1 MIHKDTF
8 LSNNKWFLNKI
19 KMHIEQLRDF
29 CIAKKGV
36 TEHFPFD
43 ESTLVFK
50 VMNKMFAL
58 VGLNN
63 WEKGEQKINLKCDP
77 EKALELRGEYEGVIS
92 GFHMNKKHWN
102 TVFINTSDVSDNLVA
117 ELINH
122 SYDLV
127 VKGLTKKL
135 KEELN
140 NL

>member
-1 MIHKDTF
+1 
-8 LSNNKWFLNKI
+8 
-19 KMHIEQLRDF
+19 MHIEQLRDF

-43 ESTLVFK
+43 KVTLVFK

-58 VGLNN
+58 SGLDA

-77 EKALELRGEYEGVIS
+77 EKAQELRGEYEGIIP
-92 GFHMNKKHWN
+92 GWHMNKRLWN
-102 TVFINTSDVSDNLVA
+102 TVTINTSDVSDDLVR

-127 VKGLTKKL
+127 VKGFTKKAQKEL
-135 KEELN
+135 EEL
-140 NL
+140 

>member
-1 MIHKDTF
+1 
-8 LSNNKWFLNKI
+8 
-19 KMHIEQLRDF
+19 MHIEQVRAF

-43 ESTLVFK
+43 EVTLVFK
-50 VMNKMFAL
+50 VMQKIFVL
-58 VGLNN
+58 TSLDH
-63 WEKGEQKINLKCDP
+63 WEKGNQKVNLKCAPDWA
-77 EKALELRGEYEGVIS
+77 EELRDAYEGVYP

-102 TVFINTSDVSDNLVA
+102 TVVLNSSDVSDKLA
-117 ELINH
+117 RDLINH

-135 KEELN
+135 KLELE

>member
-1 MIHKDTF
+1 MQID
-8 LSNNKWFLNKI
+8 
-19 KMHIEQLRDF
+19 QLHDF
-29 CIAKKGV
+29 CSNKKGV

-43 ESTLVFK
+43 DVTLVFK

-58 VGLNN
+58 VGLNH
-63 WEKGEQKINLKCDP
+63 WEEGEKKINLKCDP
-77 EKALELRGEYEGVIS
+77 EKALELRAEYEGINP

-102 TVFINTSDVSDNLVA
+102 TVTINTSDVSDNLVR

-127 VKGLTKKL
+127 VKGLPKKV
-135 KEELN
+135 KEELH